1 MGKEEILKVTRYLG
15 RLGYQ
20 ARLKKLGIERIREI
34 ARENGRQFGG
44 RPRLPLSK
52 LSRAGRRTREY
63 RERLKA
69 QLVQDRKEGEQ

>member
-1 MGKEEILKVTRYLG
+1 MSKEEILKVTRYLG

-52 LSRAGRRTREY
+52 LSPAGRRTRKY

-69 QLVQDRKEGEQ
+69 QRAEARKEGE

>member
-1 MGKEEILKVTRYLG
+1 MNKEEILKVARYLG

-34 ARENGRQFGG
+34 ARENGRVYGG
-44 RPRLPLSK
+44 RPRLPVSK
-52 LSRAGRRTREY
+52 LTPAGRRTREY

-69 QLVQDRKEGEQ
+69 RRDEVRKEGE